1 MYFFMK
7 VCVAWIFN
15 IDKIDDRILYLIVF
29 LSWIEL
35 YGFEMTFLVELT
47 LFLNCRNR
55 KRKVISF
62 IWSHLFTV
70 LESQYYFIS
79 SVEHYFKTYIM
90 FIEREWLY

>member
-15 IDKIDDRILYLIVF
+15 IDKIDDRILYLFAF

-47 LFLNCRNR
+47 L
-55 KRKVISF
+55 SF
-62 IWSHLFTV
+62 EL
-70 LESQYYFIS
+70 
-79 SVEHYFKTYIM
+79 
-90 FIEREWLY
+90 